1 MIRKTIILALLL
13 LAAGCNTEAPTE
25 DVDKAATLFF
35 ERLKAAQYEDIYNS
49 TSQQFKDS
57 VAKATILDNLQQI
70 NAMGRIQ
77 VYTRLRMP
85 FEGNENERI
94 VSPVYGVVFDQTTA
108 DITVNFKDEGGEW
121 KLVGFQVKPRRTS

>member
-1 MIRKTIILALLL
+1 MFRKAIVLTLLL

-35 ERLKAAQYEDIYNS
+35 ERLKSAEYDSIYQS
-49 TSQQFKDS
+49 ASQQFKDS

-77 VYTRLRMP
+77 TFTRLKMP
-85 FEGNENERI
+85 FEAGDKERI
-94 VSPVYGVVFDQTTA
+94 VSPAYAVVFDQTTA
-108 DITVNFKDEGGEW
+108 EITVNFKDESGEW
-121 KLVGFQVKPRRTS
+121 KLVGFSVKPRRTS